1 MKTFK
6 RVILC
11 VLLVGLLVLGLTSCI
26 SGDIAQ
32 GTIESFVEAVES
44 GDYDTA
50 KTYLHPDRPVDL
62 ATYFERIESEKNV
75 DFSSGFEIVKY
86 TGVKSSYHDS
96 SVDGS
101 TYETTA
107 RVKIGDTE
115 AELTVEIVENGS
127 GYGIYNFEL
136 NF

>member
-1 MKTFK
+1 M
-6 RVILC
+6 LA
-11 VLLVGLLVLGLTSCI
+11 GLLVFGLTSCI
-26 SGDIAQ
+26 NGDTAQ
-32 GTIESFVEAVES
+32 ATIESFVEAIEG

-50 KTYLHPDRPVDL
+50 KTYLHPDRPADL
-62 ATYFERIESEKNV
+62 ATYFERIESEEDV

-96 SVDGS
+96 TVDGS

-107 RVKIGDTE
+107 KVKIGDTE
-115 AELTVEIVENGS
+115 AELTVEIVENDS

-136 NF
+136 DF